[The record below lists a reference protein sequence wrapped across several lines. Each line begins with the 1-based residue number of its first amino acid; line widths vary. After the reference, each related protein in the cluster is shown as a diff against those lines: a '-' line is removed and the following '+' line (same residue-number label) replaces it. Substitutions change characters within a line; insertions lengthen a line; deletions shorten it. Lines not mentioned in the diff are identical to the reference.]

1 MNITP
6 INKENLEHF
15 QGFITDSDYSAI
27 LNDYKILPI
36 GLVADDLKEGVNM
49 AAGAICIVP
58 DDYELKITSFYVAPD
73 YRGRG
78 AGKYLLDEVKRIF
91 GGKNKEFDIEF
102 LLHDEEEENLALF
115 LEKYGFSY
123 VDPEHDVFE
132 LTVVDLEKTRFNG
145 KKGDGVPFS
154 KIPGKLI
161 NSAQSDALKKGALLP
176 IGGFK
181 SESIE
186 KHISVAIVNEDEIES
201 FLIFEKLSPKLLMLS
216 SFYVK
221 DDDTT
226 TLIHLLER
234 STDLIL
240 DRYPGYVKIIIN
252 PYSEEDVE
260 AIEKFSEDVRNISCR
275 YRYVM

>member
-6 INKENLEHF
+6 INKENLPYF
-15 QGFITDSDYSAI
+15 KGFITEDDADCI
-27 LNDYKILPI
+27 INGFKILPI
-36 GLVADDLKEGVNM
+36 GLVADDFEDGINK
-49 AAGAICIVP
+49 AAGAICLRP

-123 VDPEHDVFE
+123 VDPEHDVFK

-161 NSAQSDALKKGALLP
+161 NSAQNDALKKGALLP
-176 IGGFK
+176 IGGLK

-186 KHISVAIVNEDEIES
+186 KHISVAIVNEDKIES
-201 FLIFEKLSPKLLMLS
+201 FGS
-216 SFYVK
+216 S
-221 DDDTT
+221 
-226 TLIHLLER
+226 
-234 STDLIL
+234 
-240 DRYPGYVKIIIN
+240 G
-252 PYSEEDVE
+252 
-260 AIEKFSEDVRNISCR
+260 
-275 YRYVM
+275 VMVGE